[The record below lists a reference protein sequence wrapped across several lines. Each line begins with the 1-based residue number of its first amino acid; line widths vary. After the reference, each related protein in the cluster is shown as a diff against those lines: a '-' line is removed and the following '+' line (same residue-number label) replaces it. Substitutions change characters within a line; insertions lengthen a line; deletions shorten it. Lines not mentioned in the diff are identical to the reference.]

1 MFQKVAAL
9 AGITVCLSL
18 PAMAQ
23 SNQSESSSNNG
34 MNNHAA
40 AGMNGPSIRQHI
52 QQDLQKAGYTNIKV
66 MPASFVAEAKDK
78 QGDPVTLLIT
88 PDSVTSVVEE
98 QASGKSAGNQPAS
111 GGKMAATGTSTTNNR

>member
-9 AGITVCLSL
+9 TGLAVCLSL

-23 SNQSESSSNNG
+23 TSQSESSSNNA

-52 QQDLQKAGYTNIKV
+52 QQDLEKAGYTNIKV

-88 PDSVTSVVEE
+88 PDSITTVVEE
-98 QASGKSAGNQPAS
+98 PASGKSASNQS
-111 GGKMAATGTSTTNNR
+111 SKMAGNGTSTGSNR